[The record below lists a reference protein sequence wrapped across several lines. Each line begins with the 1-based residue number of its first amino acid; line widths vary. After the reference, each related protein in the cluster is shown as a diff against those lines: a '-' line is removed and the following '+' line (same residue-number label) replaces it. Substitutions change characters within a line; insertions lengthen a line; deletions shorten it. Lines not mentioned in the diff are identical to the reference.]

1 MSILII
7 EYNKK
12 NINNFKKIVSFNNI
26 FNNIFNNNQNNNKL
40 KKYFI

>member
-26 FNNIFNNNQNNNKL
+26 FNNIFNNNQKNEKI